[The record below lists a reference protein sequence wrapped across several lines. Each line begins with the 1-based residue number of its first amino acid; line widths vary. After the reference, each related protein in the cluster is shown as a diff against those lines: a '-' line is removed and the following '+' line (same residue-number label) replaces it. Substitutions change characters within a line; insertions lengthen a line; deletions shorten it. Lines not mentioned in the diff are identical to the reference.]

1 MTALAFLFTI
11 GRFAVHW
18 HRRRRLAW
26 DDFFNGLAMLFCF
39 AFTITFQLIAP
50 THYNAQLARIGVI
63 SATEVKAIDSSF
75 YSKINA
81 ANSLIFWCVIYA
93 VKASF
98 LALYWHVFACLCIRF
113 RVAWVVAAI
122 FTFACFM
129 VTFMWGFWLCA
140 DPMHFPSTRGMW
152 TH

>member
-1 MTALAFLFTI
+1 MTGLAFLFTI

-39 AFTITFQLIAP
+39 GYTITFQLIAP
-50 THYNAQLARIGVI
+50 KHYNAQLARLGVI
-63 SATEVKAIDSSF
+63 SKSEIKHLDPAS
-75 YSKINA
+75 YRNINA

-98 LALYWHVFACLCIRF
+98 LALYWNVFASLCKKF
-113 RVAWVVAAI
+113 RIAWVLAAV
-122 FTFACFM
+122 FTFICFM
-129 VTFMWGFWLCA
+129 VTFMWGFWLCG
-140 DPMHFPSTRGMW
+140 DPKHFPNTRGM
-152 TH
+152 